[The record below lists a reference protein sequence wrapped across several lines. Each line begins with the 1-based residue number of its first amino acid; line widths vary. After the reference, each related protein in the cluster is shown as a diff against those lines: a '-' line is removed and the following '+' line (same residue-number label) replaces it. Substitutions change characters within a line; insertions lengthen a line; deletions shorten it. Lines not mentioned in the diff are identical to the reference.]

1 MNLKPQEI
9 IIKATMII
17 AKVTMEKKLLS
28 INSRFNMEFGLTSR
42 DTLHTKD
49 TTYK

>member
-1 MNLKPQEI
+1 MKPQEI
-9 IIKATMII
+9 IIKVTMII
-17 AKVTMEKKLLS
+17 AKVTMKKKLLS
-28 INSRFNMEFGLTSR
+28 INSRFNMEFGTTSR